1 MGAAGLRLPVPP
13 CAGLG
18 ILFLMSSEI
27 LSRVQSSRDAGDSDE
42 AIVRRVQEGETELY
56 EVLVRRYNRRVYRVA
71 RAVLRDD
78 AGVEDVMQEAYL
90 RAFTA
95 LPRFQGRAQFSTWLT
110 RIVINCALAHRRR
123 QSRRAEIDLESVPE
137 PAARGGTGDHGGD
150 AGLSAEELG
159 ILQKQVGRL
168 IEKTLESLP
177 PSYRTVFVLR
187 EMEEMS
193 ISETAACLGISP
205 VNARVRL
212 HRARKLMKEGLRRQM
227 PDIGLYAFLGERCD
241 TLTARVMT
249 QVNQIAQRQAF
260 PSLSAP

>member
-1 MGAAGLRLPVPP
+1 MG
-13 CAGLG
+13 
-18 ILFLMSSEI
+18 SEM
-27 LSRVQSSRDAGDSDE
+27 LSRARSSRDADDSDE
-42 AIVRRVQEGETELY
+42 TVVRRVQEGETELY

-95 LPRFQGRAQFSTWLT
+95 LPRFQGRARFSTWLT
-110 RIVINCALAHRRR
+110 RIVINRALAHRRG
-123 QSRRAEIDLESVPE
+123 QSRRAEIALDSVAE
-137 PAARGGTGDHGGD
+137 PAAGPDGAGRGGA
-150 AGLSAEELG
+150 AGLSPAELG
-159 ILQKQVGRL
+159 ILQQQVGRL
-168 IEKTLESLP
+168 IEKTLETLP

-193 ISETAACLGISP
+193 IAETAACLGISP
-205 VNARVRL
+205 VNAKVRL

-241 TLTARVMT
+241 TLTARVMAR
-249 QVNQIAQRQAF
+249 VREIAQRQAVR
-260 PSLSAP
+260 LSVP